1 MNGPN
6 ATSTTT
12 ATAVEVTLLTQGD
25 CAFCEHAKAVLA
37 RLGGEF
43 PLTVTE
49 IDLGTPEGQRLAVEH
64 GVLFAPGLLLDG
76 QGFGY
81 GRISER
87 KLRRALAAR
96 TTHP

>member
-1 MNGPN
+1 M
-6 ATSTTT
+6 ATETGQAAPST
-12 ATAVEVTLLTQGD
+12 VHVTLLTQGH
-25 CAFCEHAKAVLA
+25 CAYCEHAKQVLD
-37 RLGGEF
+37 RLAGEF
-43 PLTVTE
+43 PLAVTE
-49 IDLGTPEGQRLAVEH
+49 TDLGSDEGKRLAVEH

-96 TTHP
+96 TTNH